1 VQLAL
6 GTVNNAIINR
16 PGPIFIGQERFVEN
30 LVRAFLVVA
39 DYDNLIRPT
48 DSALTANERSSS
60 RRT

>member
-1 VQLAL
+1 
-6 GTVNNAIINR
+6 VNDAIINR

-39 DYDNLIRPT
+39 DYDNLIGPT